1 MSVIAAP
8 LAFSS
13 SAFSDAIG
21 LLHETRDHLLA
32 GQEATQNALT
42 GAPTTRLRINAEYSR
57 VASRLAHVVAW
68 LMAQKAVQSGEAT
81 WSTAL
86 AAQPPLASV
95 ATCLE
100 QFANPDDELPD
111 DLRDLL
117 ARSHELY
124 TRVARLDEQARIH
137 LA

>member
-13 SAFSDAIG
+13 GAFDDAIS

-32 GQEATQNALT
+32 GQDASQHAPT
-42 GAPTTRLRINAEYSR
+42 GAPTERLRINAEYSR

-68 LMAQKAVQSGEAT
+68 LMAQKAVQSGET
-81 WSTAL
+81 NWTTAL
-86 AAQPPLASV
+86 AAQSPLGTV
-95 ATCLE
+95 ATCVE
-100 QFANPDDELPD
+100 QFDDADAELPA

-117 ARSHELY
+117 TRSHELY
-124 TRVARLDEQARIH
+124 IRVARLDEQARLH